1 MRAFVRNERECEKSC
16 SRDELCG
23 HFKYFAADD
32 SNQPLMCY
40 HLKSCSKR
48 VIKNQECPIE
58 KNNYIDHTLF
68 NVNNEECRAKCVN
81 PSRGILLP
89 PSLTCL
95 PLHRTDN

>member
-1 MRAFVRNERECEKSC
+1 MNVRAFVRNERECEKSC

-23 HFKYFAADD
+23 HYKYFASDD
-32 SNQPLMCY
+32 DNQPLMCY

-68 NVNNEECRAKCVN
+68 NEDNEACRAKCVN
-81 PSRGILLP
+81 PSRKTANWLLNNYLLP
-89 PSLTCL
+89 
-95 PLHRTDN
+95 